1 MHIIPTQK
9 QMLYKGQLAGELLDY
24 YKEAH
29 GSRLQEI
36 IVMWIV
42 APREMDLLTILE

>member
-29 GSRLQEI
+29 DSRLQEI